1 MFSSPPASLPP
12 FPRPPQSLVES
23 GRGKDVLLCSTS
35 PIRDPEVEEKMK
47 EMRVSKEKAEK
58 ENRKLKKQLQV
69 RLNGMAHAAEFSLWR
84 HSREIF
90 LVYAEEPRC
99 SATT

>member
-1 MFSSPPASLPP
+1 MKSTQITYDNQLFMLPSL
-12 FPRPPQSLVES
+12 QSLVES
-23 GRGKDVLLCSTS
+23 GRGKDVLLCSSS

-69 RLNGMAHAAEFSLWR
+69 R
-84 HSREIF
+84 
-90 LVYAEEPRC
+90 
-99 SATT
+99 